1 MNSNPDRNAPS
12 PAETSNL
19 RRSEDID
26 PTLRRAFS
34 RARMVLWWEGVWPAI
49 WPALAVA
56 LAFLALALLG
66 VPSWIGA
73 LTGGWGQLALLILFA
88 AGFLLAIRQ
97 GLVAWTP
104 KDQDEVIRRVER
116 DSAVGHRPVSGL
128 LDKPAGI
135 PDPTTKAIWTA
146 HRLRLLSQIA
156 KLRVAPPDP
165 AMVRLDP
172 WGLRVVVGL
181 LLVSGL
187 LVSSGDRF
195 GRIANAFEV
204 TLAPL
209 SASPPATLDVWIN
222 PPSYTGQAPILLA
235 RATSDANAGPSASK
249 ADAAAA
255 PRAPEDEGAAGPTR
269 IEVPIGSSL
278 IAKVNGGDG
287 PVTLALSGTDTA
299 TGETVIP
306 FEAIG
311 LRAHQL
317 ETQIQQG
324 HALAIRQGDGSS
336 DILAEWVL
344 TVIPDL
350 KPSIA
355 FAEEPARTERG
366 ALSVHFNAS
375 DDYGVA
381 EVKARIVLL
390 NSLGEATA
398 DTPAILPMTLPRIG
412 LEVVDA
418 KDFHDLTPH
427 PWAGQPV
434 GIELVA
440 VDEAGQ
446 EGVSKRIRM
455 ILPERAFA
463 HPIARAV
470 IEQRKR
476 LVTEPHE
483 YTDISQ
489 ILLGLASR
497 PGRYFD
503 DPVTFLGL
511 KVAATRLVLNG
522 PDLGD
527 SDTAT
532 IPALQDLLWDLAL
545 RIEDGEL
552 SLADRELRELE
563 RKIMDMLAQENVDE
577 QALEQAL
584 DELKAAIDKM
594 LQAMM
599 EQMQQEMQNQDGG
612 ESQEQMQEVDP
623 NRLVERQ
630 DLMDM
635 IERARELMKSGAKDA
650 AREMLSKLREMMEN
664 LQAGRPQPM
673 SPQQQAAQEMM
684 RQLQELAEKQRQLM
698 DDTYKS
704 HQDGSQR
711 DGRQGERQMN
721 QRPGQQGMPKSLAE
735 QLRQQLEQQFGR
747 RPGEQGQQG
756 QQGQRGQQ
764 GQGQQPGQWQQG
776 QPMSSEELAE
786 MQEQLRRQLGEFMR
800 KLAEGMGQIPD
811 PLGQAERSMKD
822 AGEALGQQ
830 QPGDA
835 VGPQGDAMEAL
846 QQGADAIR
854 QQMQQMQ
861 QANGGTTPDPNARGQ
876 SGGEDQPDPLNRDGN
891 NQGFANDDG
900 RIGVP
905 EESDLQRARRIFDEL
920 RRRSGDQ
927 SRPELELDYIERL
940 LKRF

>member
-1 MNSNPDRNAPS
+1 
-12 PAETSNL
+12 L
-19 RRSEDID
+19 RRAEDID
-26 PTLRRAFS
+26 PTLQRAFQ
-34 RARMVLWWEGVWPAI
+34 RAGVVLWWESVWPVI
-49 WPALAVA
+49 WPPLAVA
-56 LAFLALALLG
+56 LTFLAIAMLG
-66 VPSWIGA
+66 LPGWIGM
-73 LTGGWGQLALLILFA
+73 LTGGWGQLALLVLFA
-88 AGFLLAIRQ
+88 GGFLLAVRH
-97 GLVAWTP
+97 GLAAWAP
-104 KDQDEVIRRVER
+104 HDRDRVIRRVER
-116 DSAVGHRPVSGL
+116 DSTVGHRPVSGL
-128 LDKPAGI
+128 LDKPAGT

-146 HRLRLLSQIA
+146 HRLKLLSQISR
-156 KLRVAPPDP
+156 LRVAPPDP
-165 AMVRLDP
+165 AMIRIDP
-172 WGLRVVVGL
+172 WGVRVVIGL
-181 LLVSGL
+181 LVISGL
-187 LVSSGDRF
+187 MVSSGDRF
-195 GRIANAFEV
+195 GRIANAFDV

-209 SASPPATLDVWIN
+209 SASPPPTLDVWVN
-222 PPSYTGQAPILLA
+222 PPSYTGQAPLLLA
-235 RATSDANAGPSASK
+235 RAGTDAQPLLPAAT
-249 ADAAAA
+249 ADAATPHTQAEEVA
-255 PRAPEDEGAAGPTR
+255 DGPTR
-269 IEVPIGSSL
+269 IEVPVGSSL

-287 PVTLALSGTDTA
+287 PVTLALSGTNTT
-299 TGETVIP
+299 TGETIIP

-311 LRAHQL
+311 PRAHQL
-317 ETQIQQG
+317 EAVIDQG
-324 HALAIRQGDGSS
+324 SALAIRQGDGES
-336 DILAEWVL
+336 DVLANWVL

-350 KPSIA
+350 KPSVS
-355 FAEEPARTERG
+355 FAEDPVPTERG
-366 ALSVHFNAS
+366 ALSLHFNAS

-381 EVKARIVLL
+381 EVSARIVLL
-390 NSLGEATA
+390 NSLGEATSDA
-398 DTPAILPMTLPRIG
+398 PTLLPLTLPRIG

-434 GIELVA
+434 GLELIA
-440 VDEAGQ
+440 KDEAGQ
-446 EGVSKRIRM
+446 EGISDRIRM
-455 ILPERAFA
+455 ILPERAFT
-463 HPIARAV
+463 HPVARAV

-476 LVTEPHE
+476 LVTEPQE

-522 PDLGD
+522 SDL
-527 SDTAT
+527 SDEGNETV
-532 IPALQDLLWDLAL
+532 PAVQSLLWDLAL

-563 RKIMDMLAQENVDE
+563 RKIMDMLSQENVDE
-577 QALEQAL
+577 DALEQAL

-635 IERARELMKSGAKDA
+635 IDRARELMKSGAKDA

-684 RQLQELAEKQRQLM
+684 RQLQDLAEQQRQLM

-711 DGRQGERQMN
+711 DGRQGQQQMN
-721 QRPGQQGMPKSLAE
+721 QQPGQQGMPQSLAE

-747 RPGEQGQQG
+747 RPGQQG

-764 GQGQQPGQWQQG
+764 GQGQQGQGEQG
-776 QPMSSEELAE
+776 QQMTSEQLAE

-811 PLGQAERSMKD
+811 PLGQAERAMKD
-822 AGEALGQQ
+822 AGQALGEQ
-830 QPGDA
+830 QPGEA
-835 VGPQGDAMEAL
+835 VGPQGDALEAL

-876 SGGEDQPDPLNRDGN
+876 GNGEDQRDPLNRDDEN
-891 NQGFANDDG
+891 PGFANDDG

>member
-1 MNSNPDRNAPS
+1 MNSNPDRNTPS
-12 PAETSNL
+12 PPETSTL
-19 RRSEDID
+19 RRSEDIN
-26 PTLRRAFS
+26 PTLQRAFS
-34 RARMVLWWEGVWPAI
+34 RARLVLWWESVWPVI
-49 WPALAVA
+49 WPPLAVA

-66 VPSWIGA
+66 APTWIGA

-88 AGFLLAIRQ
+88 GGFLLAIRH
-97 GLVAWTP
+97 GLIAWAP
-104 KDQDEVIRRVER
+104 KDQDGVIRRVER

-128 LDKPAGI
+128 LDRPAGA

-146 HRLRLLSQIA
+146 HRLRLLSQISR
-156 KLRVAPPDP
+156 LRVAPPDP
-165 AMVRLDP
+165 AMVRMDP
-172 WGLRVVVGL
+172 WGLRVIVGL

-209 SASPPATLDVWIN
+209 SASPPPTLDVWIN
-222 PPSYTGQAPILLA
+222 PPSYTGEAPLLLT
-235 RATSDANAGPSASK
+235 RATGDATPIQPVSDA
-249 ADAAAA
+249 D
-255 PRAPEDEGAAGPTR
+255 AAGPTR

-287 PVTLALSGTDTA
+287 AVSLALSGTDTSS
-299 TGETVIP
+299 GETVIP
-306 FEAIG
+306 FESIG
-311 LRAHQL
+311 LQAHQL
-317 ETQIQQG
+317 ETEIQEG
-324 HALAIRQGDGSS
+324 SALAIRQGDG
-336 DILAEWVL
+336 DAETLAAWVL

-350 KPSIA
+350 KPSVA
-355 FAEEPARTERG
+355 FTEDPARTERG

-381 EVKARIVLL
+381 EVKVRIVRL
-390 NSLGEATA
+390 NSQGEATDDA
-398 DTPAILPMTLPRIG
+398 PTILPMTLPRIG

-434 GIELVA
+434 GLELIA

-446 EGVSKRIRM
+446 EGISKRIRM
-455 ILPERAFA
+455 ILPERVFT
-463 HPIARAV
+463 HPVARAV

-476 LVTEPHE
+476 LLTEPHE

-497 PGRYFD
+497 PGRYYD

-522 PDLGD
+522 PNLGD
-527 SDTAT
+527 SDAET
-532 IPALQDLLWDLAL
+532 IPAVQSLLWDLAL

-577 QALEQAL
+577 QALEEAL

-635 IERARELMKSGAKDA
+635 IDRARELMKSGAKDA

-684 RQLQELAEKQRQLM
+684 RQLQDLAEKQRQLM

-711 DGRQGERQMN
+711 DGRQGESQMN
-721 QRPGQQGMPKSLAE
+721 QRPGQQGMPQSLAE

-756 QQGQRGQQ
+756 QRGQRGQQ
-764 GQGQQPGQWQQG
+764 GQGQQG
-776 QPMSSEELAE
+776 QPMSSEELAQ
-786 MQEQLRRQLGEFMR
+786 MQEQLRRQLGEFMS

-830 QPGDA
+830 QPGEA

-876 SGGEDQPDPLNRDGN
+876 AGGEDQPDPLNRDGN